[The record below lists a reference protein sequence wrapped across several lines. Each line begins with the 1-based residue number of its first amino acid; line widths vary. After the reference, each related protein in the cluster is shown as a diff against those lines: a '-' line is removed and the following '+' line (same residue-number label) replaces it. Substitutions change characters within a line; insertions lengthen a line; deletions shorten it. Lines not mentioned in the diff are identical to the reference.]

1 MSKNRFKGF
10 NVEEPSSTRVELP
23 VDVGSDP
30 NQFGSISQYK
40 PNLIDKISDKMP
52 KGVMTDLL
60 KGLYR
65 GADDITFG
73 LLPSGNY
80 QSDSRVSDMAEK
92 LSWGLSPKGVG
103 KSAKYVVSG
112 GTPVSRLIANSIE
125 PRGYSNKW
133 NQLKRV
139 LTNPK
144 VFKEAVIK
152 DIPQYKLPSKAEDRL
167 FAWRKK
173 LGLGKPNPKY
183 NDILDPRWKN
193 ERMWLKDQFPEIPLE
208 KYKGSVTPK
217 KLRQVDKIWDKFGK
231 NPDGSYYYKNP
242 KDYFKGQTGDNM
254 HALFGSYVR
263 KPRTSK
269 GFKYEDYEDNWDFAR
284 NRSLNKRMEVPL
296 KRLFQGDVKGFAKR
310 ELDKLPI
317 SIQRNFAEMFLKP
330 LVFKGSAKVQ

>member
-73 LLPSGNY
+73 ALPSGNY

-112 GTPVSRLIANSIE
+112 GTPVSRLIANSVK
-125 PRGYSNKW
+125 PQAYSDKW
-133 NQLKRV
+133 SELKRV

-144 VFKEAVIK
+144 VFKEAVIE
-152 DIPQYKLPSKAEDRL
+152 DIPQYKLNNYFDDRL
-167 FAWRKK
+167 FAWRTK
-173 LGLGKPNPKY
+173 LGLGKPNQKY
-183 NDILDPRWKN
+183 NAMLSPRWKYGA
-193 ERMWLKDQFPEIPLE
+193 LKE
-208 KYKGSVTPK
+208 YRGSVTPI
-217 KLRQVDKIWDKFGK
+217 DKIWDKFGK

-242 KDYFKGQTGDNM
+242 KDYFKGQASEEFGKFGT
-254 HALFGSYVR
+254 HSLFGSYVR
-263 KPRTSK
+263 KPRVSK
-269 GFKYEDYEDNWDFAR
+269 GVKYEDYEDNWDFGF
-284 NRSLNKRMEVPL
+284 NRTMKDYT
-296 KRLFQGDVKGFAKR
+296 K
-310 ELDKLPI
+310 ELDANIYGQTKKVLMQRYLADKLT
-317 SIQRNFAEMFLKP
+317 KP

>member
-1 MSKNRFKGF
+1 M
-10 NVEEPSSTRVELP
+10 ELP

-52 KGVMTDLL
+52 TGVMTDLL

-92 LSWGLSPKGVG
+92 LSWGLSPKGAG
-103 KSAKYVVSG
+103 KFGKYVVSG

-133 NQLKRV
+133 SELKRV
-139 LTNPK
+139 LKNPK
-144 VFKEAVIK
+144 VFKEAVIE
-152 DIPQYKLPSKAEDRL
+152 DIPQYKLPYKGEDRL

-183 NDILDPRWKN
+183 NNILDPKSYSQHQAELKTYKEFDMKN
-193 ERMWLKDQFPEIPLE
+193 PYINKLGLVKDMEHRIHQ
-208 KYKGSVTPK
+208 YKRPI
-217 KLRQVDKIWDKFGK
+217 DKIWDKFGK

-284 NRSLNKRMEVPL
+284 NRSLNKRMEIPL
-296 KRLFQGDVKGFAKR
+296 KRLFQGDIKGFAKR